1 MQPTSSQSD
10 APSGKQ
16 SPAALGT
23 AGSFRLFGVPIRLH
37 FTFLLL
43 LVFIVVTGLSGG
55 QSSLVNAAY
64 ILALFVSVLL
74 HELGH
79 VAVSRKFGIKTKEI
93 VMYPIG
99 GVSVMERDPTPA
111 AEFWIA
117 LTGPLVNIAIAMVL
131 WVGLYYTGHLITL
144 EMLGKASDSNLL
156 ERIALGN
163 LILGLFNLI
172 PAFPMDGG
180 RVLRAFLAR
189 SRPLKDATRIAATAG
204 RFLAISMLFTG
215 LLSGQYF
222 LMFIA
227 IFVYLGAEQENSS
240 VMGRALTQGFPVR
253 AAMITEFH
261 TLSHGNSMRDA
272 ADLLLS
278 TSQQD
283 FPVVLG
289 EQVIGLL
296 GRNALLQGMANK
308 GPEAYVAGVM
318 DRNFT
323 AIRPDMDL
331 AEAMPLI
338 LQAGSCALVMDGDHL
353 LGLLTRENL
362 TEFLLL
368 RRSGMEP
375 VTSRS

>member
-1 MQPTSSQSD
+1 MQPSSPQFDSS
-10 APSGKQ
+10 AGKPN
-16 SPAALGT
+16 PAASGT
-23 AGSFRLFGVPIRLH
+23 AGSFRMFGIPIRLH

-43 LVFIVVTGLSGG
+43 IVFILATGLGGG
-55 QSSLVNAAY
+55 QSSMVNAAY
-64 ILALFVSVLL
+64 IVALFASVLL
-74 HELGH
+74 HEIGH
-79 VAVSRKFGIKTKEI
+79 VMVSRRFGIKTKEI

-99 GVSVMERDPTPA
+99 GVSVMEQNPPPA
-111 AEFWIA
+111 AELWIS
-117 LTGPLVNIAIAMVL
+117 LTGPMVNFAIAAVL
-131 WVGLYYTGHLITL
+131 WLALHFTGHAIKMDAFTNT
-144 EMLGKASDSNLL
+144 SNANIW
-156 ERIALGN
+156 ERIMLGN

-180 RVLRAFLAR
+180 RALRAFLAR
-189 SRPLKDATRIAATAG
+189 SRSLQDATRIASAAG

-227 IFVYLGAEQENSS
+227 IFVYLGAEQENAT
-240 VMGRALTQGFPVR
+240 VIGRALTQGIPVR

-261 TLSHGNSMRDA
+261 TLSHGNSIRDA
-272 ADLLLS
+272 ANLLLS

-296 GRNALLQGMANK
+296 GRNALLHGMANQ

-323 AIRPDMDL
+323 KIAPDMDL
-331 AEAMPLI
+331 AEAMPLV
-338 LQAGSCALVMDGDHL
+338 LQAGSCALVMEEERL
-353 LGLLTRENL
+353 LGLLTKENL

-375 VTSRS
+375 ATSRG